1 MPQNPC
7 LIASRTVAGEVHVFD
22 YTKHPLQPNPDN
34 LARPDIRLKGHT
46 REGYGLSWNNHAKGL
61 LLSGAE
67 DHLICLWDV
76 TAASKENRT
85 LNPRSIFRGHGAVV
99 GDVAWH
105 VLHDSIF
112 GSVGDDKRLLM

>member
-7 LIASRTVAGEVHVFD
+7 LIASKTVTGDVHVFD
-22 YTKHPLQPNPDN
+22 YTKHPLQPHPDN
-34 LARPDIRLKGHT
+34 TARPDIRLKGHT

-67 DHLICLWDV
+67 DHIICLWDV
-76 TAASKENRT
+76 TATSKENRT
-85 LNPRSIFRGHGAVV
+85 LSPKSVFHGHSAVV

-105 VLHDSIF
+105 ALHDSIF
-112 GSVGDDKRLLM
+112 GSVGDDKKLLM